1 MNRNH
6 ADDTDDASEDRIL
19 QRVLSD
25 SAYDRVR
32 TERFSHFKQPIPKKL
47 GVQCAL
53 IGALA
58 LTLPLYG
65 LFPSGTAA
73 YLPTVDPSAA
83 SPTVLLMGL
92 FALAIE
98 LGTASL
104 LVGVALYRVRHEPL
118 TEDQAVSLF
127 TTETFATYLGFGT
140 GGLATVVLL
149 SLFGLGLGGE
159 STLGAYVA
167 AMDGTNPFRTSG
179 LGVTVETFA
188 TVALAGAL
196 AVYVARGYVTTR
208 LASLY

>member
-6 ADDTDDASEDRIL
+6 DDTDDAHDDPIR

-32 TERFSHFKQPIPKKL
+32 TERFSHFKQPVPKKL
-47 GVQCAL
+47 GVQCVL

-65 LFPSGTAA
+65 LFPSGAA
-73 YLPTVDPSAA
+73 EYLPTVDPSVA
-83 SPTVLLMGL
+83 SPKVLLMGL
-92 FALAIE
+92 FALATE
-98 LGTASL
+98 LGTAAL
-104 LVGVALYRVRHEPL
+104 LVGVALYRVRKEPL

-149 SLFGLGLGGE
+149 SLFALGLGGE

-179 LGVTVETFA
+179 LGVTVEMFA